1 MSKVKFF
8 NEDCMTTMNNMLEF
22 NQKIDLILTSPPYNT
37 GRPSEPL
44 FNTWHTDRYLAQC
57 LYNLEEKYDRGGIS
71 QEEWDKIYNK
81 YFNKCIEVKW

>member
-37 GRPSEPL
+37 GRPSTSERSRDNMEGRYDVHLDTMTQNEYCDWCIDL
-44 FNTWHTDRYLAQC
+44 FNQF
-57 LYNLEEKYDRGGIS
+57 
-71 QEEWDKIYNK
+71 DKVLNENGVIL
-81 YFNKCIEVKW
+81 

>member
-37 GRPSEPL
+37 GRPSTSEREDMT
-44 FNTWHTDRYLAQC
+44 F
-57 LYNLEEKYDRGGIS
+57 I
-71 QEEWDKIYNK
+71 
-81 YFNKCIEVKW
+81 